1 LLSFELDARL
11 WRPPAWGDRPLAT
24 RPLTRKLA
32 NHCLHMR
39 LIEQPLRQGA
49 GCRLEKIGLSA

>member
-24 RPLTRKLA
+24 RSPTRKPA

-49 GCRLEKIGLSA
+49 RCRLEKIKRSA